1 MKISC
6 LEIQNFRK
14 LKSCRIDI
22 ADDTTIFV
30 GANNSGKTSAMDC
43 LILFFRDK
51 KSFTTQDFTL
61 SNWESINKIGDEYTA
76 YSEETDFDGTKLSV
90 SAWQPFVPQLD
101 VWINVEENEIHY
113 VNRIIPTLD
122 WTGGKL
128 GVRLRFE
135 PKNIEALYTDYIT
148 AKSTVDQLIKD
159 RKKKAIKLWPIHL
172 WDFLQKKLHTYFTVN
187 AYILDPGRFG
197 QDNVPQLLSE
207 DNQPIDFDPFQ
218 GLVKID
224 IINAQRGFSDPNT
237 PETGISNLSSQ
248 LREYYSK
255 HINPTENID
264 AADLEALE
272 AIYEANKAFD
282 TRLEA
287 GFSSSLNELR
297 NLNYPGFGNPEISIS
312 TKVSP
317 VDGLKHDSAVL
328 FNVQKGETDEQCLKL
343 SEKYNGLGYQ
353 NLISMVFKLIRFRD
367 EWMKVGKIAKNSI
380 HEIEPLHIVLIE
392 EPEAHLHA
400 QVQQV
405 FIRKAYNV
413 LRNHENLNEKKDF
426 CTQLIITTH
435 SGHIA
440 HECDFK
446 SLRYFKRNITPN
458 QIPTSTVVNLSET
471 FGTENETT
479 RFAKRY
485 LKTTHCDLFFADAA
499 ILIEGQAERMLLP
512 FFINQKFPKLTSAY
526 ISLLEI
532 GGSHAHRLKPLI
544 EDLGIITLIVT
555 DIDSVDPTLHRTS
568 VRPEKGKNYVTNN
581 STLKQWLPVKESID
595 ELVDLAMTP
604 KQSTNGLICV
614 AYQHATEIIF
624 GSKTFVVYPYTFEE
638 ALVFDN
644 IDLFKSIKG
653 DGLIK
658 KYSEA
663 LNESTIEE
671 CLRKMFDA
679 LSNAKKAEFSLNLL
693 FINDTEKIKTPT
705 YISEGL
711 TWLSETLEKNSN
723 NSMLIS
729 SNETLC

>member
-43 LILFFRDK
+43 LILFFKDK
-51 KSFTTQDFTL
+51 KNFTTQDFTL
-61 SNWESINKIGDEYTA
+61 SNWENINKIGDDYIA
-76 YSEETDFDGTKLSV
+76 YSNETDFDESKLSI
-90 SAWQPFVPQLD
+90 SAWQTFVPQLD

-122 WTGGKL
+122 WVGGKL

-135 PKNIEALYTDYIT
+135 PKDIKALYTDYIT
-148 AKSTVDQLIKD
+148 AKFTIDQLIKD
-159 RKKKAIKLWPIHL
+159 RKKNTTKLWPIHL

-187 AYILDPGRFG
+187 AYILDPGKFE
-197 QDNVPQLLSE
+197 QDNAPQLLSE
-207 DNQPIDFDPFQ
+207 DNRPIEFEPFQ

-264 AADLEALE
+264 ATDLEALD
-272 AIYEANKAFD
+272 AIEEANKAFD
-282 TRLEA
+282 ARLEA
-287 GFSSSLNELR
+287 GFSSSLSELK

-328 FNVQKGETDEQCLKL
+328 FNVQKGETDDQCLKL

-367 EWMKVGKIAKNSI
+367 EWMKVGKIAKSST

-405 FIRKAYNV
+405 FIRKAYDV
-413 LRNHENLNEKKDF
+413 LRNHENLREKKDF

-446 SLRYFKRNITPN
+446 SLRYFKRNIVPN
-458 QIPTSTVVNLSET
+458 QIPTSTVVNLSKT
-471 FGTENETT
+471 FGTEDETT

-485 LKTTHCDLFFADAA
+485 LKTTHCDLFFADAV

-512 FFINQKFPKLTSAY
+512 FFINQEFPQLTSAY

-532 GGSHAHRLKPLI
+532 GGSHAHRLRPLI
-544 EDLGIITLIVT
+544 DDLGIITLIVT
-555 DIDSVDPTLHRTS
+555 DIDSVDPNAHRTS
-568 VRPEKGKNYVTNN
+568 VRPEKGKNYVTN
-581 STLKQWLPVKESID
+581 SPTLKQWIPTKESID
-595 ELVDLAMTP
+595 ELVDLTMTH
-604 KQSTNGLICV
+604 KQSTNGLVCV
-614 AYQHATEIIF
+614 AYQYATKITF
-624 GSKTFVVYPYTFEE
+624 GGKSIVVYPYTFEE

-644 IDLFKSIKG
+644 IDLFKSMEG

-663 LNESTIEE
+663 LNESTVDS
-671 CLRKMFDA
+671 CLKKMFYA
-679 LSNAKKAEFSLNLL
+679 LNNAKKAEFSLNLL
-693 FINDTEKIKTPT
+693 FINDTKKIKTPI

-711 TWLSETLEKNSN
+711 KWLSETLEKNSN
-723 NSMLIS
+723 CMSVS
-729 SNETLC
+729 SNTIQC